1 MKAFLTI
8 LTAALISLSASGAE
22 WLTDYPTA
30 LARARQTGKM
40 VLLDFTGSDWCGYC
54 IQLKKNAL
62 STAEFNSFA
71 DQKLVLLEV
80 DFPRRKQLAPEQL
93 KANEALARR
102 FGIEGYP
109 TLFLVNSEGKVLGQ
123 VPAENNPSELI
134 QAIARV
140 SGQPAPPA
148 VAKANPGPE
157 APPPPMFN
165 GAATQPPPQYTGLK
179 LQGIS
184 GPAGKKL
191 AILNS
196 QTFSKGEG
204 GRVKISGKEVAVRCL
219 EIREK
224 SVLLAIDGSNQEVF
238 GNW

>member
-1 MKAFLTI
+1 MKAIFTFLI
-8 LTAALISLSASGAE
+8 AAFVSWSASAAE
-22 WLTDYPTA
+22 WITDYPTA
-30 LARARQTGKM
+30 LAKARESGKL
-40 VLLDFTGSDWCGYC
+40 VLIDFTGSDWCGYC
-54 IQLKKNAL
+54 IQLKKKSL
-62 STAEFNSFA
+62 STGEFNTFA
-71 DQKLVLLEV
+71 DQKLILLEV
-80 DFPRRKQLAPEQL
+80 DFPRRKRLPAEQL

-102 FGIEGYP
+102 FGIQGFP
-109 TLFLVNSEGKVLGQ
+109 TLFLVNGEGKILGQ
-123 VPAENNPSELI
+123 VPAENNPRELI

-140 SGQPAPPA
+140 SGQAVPPA
-148 VAKANPGPE
+148 VARASAAPT

-165 GAATQPPPQYTGLK
+165 GAPTQPPPEYTGLK

-204 GRVKISGKEVAVRCL
+204 GRIKISGEEIAVRCL
-219 EIREK
+219 EIRER
-224 SVLLAIDGSNQEVF
+224 SVLLAIDGSNKEVF

>member
-1 MKAFLTI
+1 MIIIGRTLPAPATVETLAIAVTGR
-8 LTAALISLSASGAE
+8 LPQSEAAGSHWWYSSAPRQIRLAGRRSHAVQGEVHDDPVAE
-22 WLTDYPTA
+22 AIRW
-30 LARARQTGKM
+30 
-40 VLLDFTGSDWCGYC
+40 SIC
-54 IQLKKNAL
+54 
-62 STAEFNSFA
+62 
-71 DQKLVLLEV
+71 
-80 DFPRRKQLAPEQL
+80 
-93 KANEALARR
+93 
-102 FGIEGYP
+102 EG
-109 TLFLVNSEGKVLGQ
+109 
-123 VPAENNPSELI
+123 ELI

-140 SGQPAPPA
+140 SGQPVPPA